1 MNDKLLTNL
10 NDQLSNLHEV
20 RLFIDKVYYNQQF
33 ANMFNQLLLSMADQ
47 AAEFIENILGQF
59 RTKYKVAQEEGKNG
73 I

>member
-47 AAEFIENILGQF
+47 AAEFIESILLQF
-59 RTKYKVAQEEGKNG
+59 RDKYKAAQGEDKNG